1 MAFNTLQLAHHGGIA
16 TLTLDRPDK
25 RNAISYELI
34 DELLAAL
41 DEVAQSA
48 LRARFGPVSE
58 EEMGRRA
65 AETGYELTCF
75 AEPAGP
81 VRCQ

>member
-1 MAFNTLQLAHHGGIA
+1 VVLQV
-16 TLTLDRPDK
+16 
-25 RNAISYELI
+25 
-34 DELLAAL
+34 LLSPGLHDTARA
-41 DEVAQSA
+41 A

-75 AEPAGP
+75 AEPGGLL
-81 VRCQ
+81 RCE